1 MLATDIS
8 LLATVERGELVLETG
23 LTYDGI
29 SPVLIRVVKREGR
42 LEFSDDGGA
51 VAAAAVDPKRF
62 TFEDQIPIDDCA
74 ANVSRQGVVWL
85 PGFSGSSEHWLAKLP
100 ELVATGSLALYETL
114 LELED

>member
-1 MLATDIS
+1 MLATDIA
-8 LLATVERGELVLETG
+8 LLAAVERGEIVLETG

-29 SPVLIRVVKREGR
+29 APVLVRVVKREGR
-42 LEFSDDGGA
+42 FEFSDDGGA
-51 VAAAAVDPKRF
+51 VAAAAVDPNRF
-62 TFEDQIPIDDCA
+62 TFQGRIPIDDCA

-85 PGFSGSSEHWLAKLP
+85 PGFSGSSDQWLAKLS